1 MLIQSQHMMLNQVKF
16 PCNLFSN
23 SLEASIFQKF
33 FIHLRICYV
42 MIGWP
47 LMIYKIPLPWVESV
61 VAYLNGYLRKWLV
74 LVKTCQMYLF
84 TVMKHH
90 VHCQCMVQ
98 NCKVGGLLQP
108 QQSENQSVRDNI
120 PDLYTDG
127 KWKVAIE
134 GNNKNVKGY
143 G

>member
-1 MLIQSQHMMLNQVKF
+1 
-16 PCNLFSN
+16 
-23 SLEASIFQKF
+23 
-33 FIHLRICYV
+33 
-42 MIGWP
+42 
-47 LMIYKIPLPWVESV
+47 
-61 VAYLNGYLRKWLV
+61 
-74 LVKTCQMYLF
+74 MYLF

-108 QQSENQSVRDNI
+108 QQSENQPVRDNI
-120 PDLYTDG
+120 PDLYIDG